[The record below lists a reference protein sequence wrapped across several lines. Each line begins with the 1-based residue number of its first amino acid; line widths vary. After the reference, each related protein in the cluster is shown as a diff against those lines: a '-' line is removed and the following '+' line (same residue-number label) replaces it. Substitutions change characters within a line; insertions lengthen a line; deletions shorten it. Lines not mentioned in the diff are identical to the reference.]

1 MRIPPLYEA
10 AQQTLF
16 KFMKAA
22 TSRVWLPVD
31 QRQLFDEE
39 EKTSA
44 LVMGE
49 NDARAVKQGASVE
62 QLTKLHRS
70 VFL

>member
-1 MRIPPLYEA
+1 
-10 AQQTLF
+10 
-16 KFMKAA
+16 MKAA
-22 TSRVWLPVD
+22 TSRVWLTVD
-31 QRQLFDEE
+31 HRQLFDEE

-44 LVMGE
+44 LVLGE
-49 NDARAVKQGASVE
+49 YDARAVKQGASVE